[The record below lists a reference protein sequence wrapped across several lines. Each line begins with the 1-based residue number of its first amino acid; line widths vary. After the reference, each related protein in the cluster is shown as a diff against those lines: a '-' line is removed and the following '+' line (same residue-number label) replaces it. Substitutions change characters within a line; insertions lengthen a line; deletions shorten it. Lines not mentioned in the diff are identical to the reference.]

1 MYEIEFYEDK
11 NGKSEIA
18 DFIRELNRK
27 SSANK
32 ENRINFNKVV
42 AYLDLLEEFGTRIGE
57 PVTKH
62 LDGEKGMN
70 DMSTWKEL
78 KKELVLSQEDLN
90 TIELEKDLIRTMVHI
105 REEKGLTQSQ
115 LAEMCHVKQP
125 VIARMESSVH
135 SPQIDSLLKVLT
147 PLGYTLQIV
156 PIGKQQ

>member
-1 MYEIEFYEDK
+1 
-11 NGKSEIA
+11 
-18 DFIRELNRK
+18 
-27 SSANK
+27 
-32 ENRINFNKVV
+32 
-42 AYLDLLEEFGTRIGE
+42 
-57 PVTKH
+57 
-62 LDGEKGMN
+62 
-70 DMSTWKEL
+70 MSTWKEL
-78 KKELVLSQEDLN
+78 RKELVLSQEDLN